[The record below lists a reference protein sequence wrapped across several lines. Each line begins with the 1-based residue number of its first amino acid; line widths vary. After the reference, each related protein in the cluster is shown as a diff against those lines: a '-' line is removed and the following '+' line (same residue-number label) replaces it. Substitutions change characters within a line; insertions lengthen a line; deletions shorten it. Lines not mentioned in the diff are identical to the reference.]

1 VFTNAIW
8 RLLWQVDLSVD
19 VIVAEVLY
27 CHKKSWAF
35 AFWYSK
41 NSSLVNNRVVLCY
54 DREYYILDFCIV
66 STPEFLSFWM
76 LRIVACSFWT
86 GFIHVLLYII
96 YVDLHYGSWRLDWLL
111 LVREKPCVALPS
123 PLCWPFRHRGSGDA
137 VDVLASVSCTSRAVV
152 GLAGPRLQLLLPL
165 VLCDG
170 GVFTATMASVASSLI
185 PWLRVSFWLSLSH
198 SSMISWLRAHDL
210 GLHCVVVWLWFGHGL
225 ICWLLASIF
234 AVKLLSSGIAGY
246 PK

>member
-1 VFTNAIW
+1 MLICIT
-8 RLLWQVDLSVD
+8 
-19 VIVAEVLY
+19 VLEGLTDF
-27 CHKKSWAF
+27 CWF
-35 AFWYSK
+35 VR
-41 NSSLVNNRVVLCY
+41 SLVWLC
-54 DREYYILDFCIV
+54 LVHC
-66 STPEFLSFWM
+66 LG
-76 LRIVACSFWT
+76 CS
-86 GFIHVLLYII
+86 
-96 YVDLHYGSWRLDWLL
+96 
-111 LVREKPCVALPS
+111 
-123 PLCWPFRHRGSGDA
+123 GSGDA
-137 VDVLASVSCTSRAVV
+137 VDVLASGSCTSRAVV
-152 GLAGPRLQLLLPL
+152 GLAGPRLQLLPPL

-198 SSMISWLRAHDL
+198 SSMISWPRAHDL